1 MSARYIGY
9 AAYAALSLLGVTASS
24 LTENMA
30 LFLLVMSHNVFVH
43 WVLSTR
49 RYNLFRTPLNFLVHL
64 SEVSLVV
71 LFSGGKD
78 SELFTMY
85 LFLLIG
91 YMVYS
96 RRYWLIALI
105 SVILCLAYGAVL
117 LFGWFATGTTLPL
130 NSIMLRLGSILLC
143 GWLVAT
149 ISDLLRR
156 AEDGERRRIEELALS
171 EATIRTILD
180 NTGDP
185 IFVYDKNETISEV
198 NNRGCE
204 FLGVSRDEILG
215 RRFRTFM
222 FDDGTLSD
230 ILAEVHNKGEH
241 HGEQIFVDAEGQ
253 ERVVALHIRAFMH
266 EDNGLFVVVARDI
279 TEQKN
284 LQEAARQTNVK
295 LARLNRELQQVN
307 ELKTGLLKTLSQ
319 RLRSP
324 LTAIAGYLDMLL
336 GGELGELTEDQRKSL
351 QTCRR
356 SATRVFRLID
366 DVFDIRSV
374 DVWQN
379 RVHPDANKTFKS
391 S

>member
-1 MSARYIGY
+1 MTARYIGY
-9 AAYAALSLLGVTASS
+9 AVYAAMFLMGMTTSY
-24 LTENMA
+24 TEDIA
-30 LFLLVMSHNVFVH
+30 VITVLVILHNSFVH
-43 WVLSTR
+43 WVMWTR

-64 SEVSLVV
+64 SEVTLVII
-71 LFSGGKD
+71 FTGGKD
-78 SELFTMY
+78 SQLFPLY
-85 LFLLIG
+85 LFLLLG

-96 RRYWLIALI
+96 RRYWSIALVA
-105 SVILCLAYGAVL
+105 VILCAAYGGVIAIDSI
-117 LFGWFATGTTLPL
+117 ATGTTLSMGAL
-130 NSIMLRLGSILLC
+130 SLRLASILVC

-149 ISDLLRR
+149 ISELLRR
-156 AEDGERRRIEELALS
+156 AEDAERARADEVAMS

-185 IFVYDKNETISEV
+185 IFVYDKNELISEV

-215 RRFRTFM
+215 HRFRTFM
-222 FDDGTLSD
+222 FDDGTLPE
-230 ILAEVHNKGEH
+230 ILTEVHNRAEH
-241 HGEQIFVDAEGQ
+241 HGEQIFVDADGQ
-253 ERVVALHIRAFMH
+253 ERTVSLHVRAFMH
-266 EDNGLFVVVARDI
+266 EDQGFYVVVARDI
-279 TEQKN
+279 TDQKN
-284 LQEAARQTNVK
+284 LQEAARQTNIK

-324 LTAIAGYLDMLL
+324 LTAIAGYLDMLQA
-336 GGELGELTEDQRKSL
+336 GELGELTADQRKAI

-379 RVHPDANKTFKS
+379 RIHPDSNKTFK
-391 S
+391 